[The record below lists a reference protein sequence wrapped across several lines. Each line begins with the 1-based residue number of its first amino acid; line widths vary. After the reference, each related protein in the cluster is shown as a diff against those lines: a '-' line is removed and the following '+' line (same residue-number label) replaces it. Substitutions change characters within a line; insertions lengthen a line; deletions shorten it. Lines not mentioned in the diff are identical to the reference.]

1 MAKKPTKHIGFAGAQ
16 KKVESEGYGKK
27 AAGAIIASASRK
39 APPAARKANPRL
51 NRVKK

>member
-27 AAGAIIASASRK
+27 AAGAIVAAASRK
-39 APPAARKANPRL
+39 AKKSGSSNTRL
-51 NRVKK
+51 KSVKG